1 MSDIASGHTDR
12 LGDAVGGFHHSRPL
26 GRAAFALGVA
36 FMLAACSGPGTVP
49 PGAPTVPPTADSAA
63 SPRRPLL
70 EVTQLAALETL
81 SPPALI
87 ARLGEPD
94 FTRRDPPAEIWQY
107 RGTNCVLDLFLYP
120 EDGELHVL
128 HAVTRARDRVRAPEN
143 SCTPFGPTRS
153 AAADS

>member
-1 MSDIASGHTDR
+1 MSDIASGQTDR
-12 LGDAVGGFHHSRPL
+12 LGDAVGGFHHGRRL
-26 GRAAFALGVA
+26 GRAGVVLCAALV
-36 FMLAACSGPGTVP
+36 LTACSGPGAVP
-49 PGAPTVPPTADSAA
+49 PVAPASRPAADTTA

-107 RGTNCVLDLFLYP
+107 RGPNCVLDLFLYP
-120 EDGELHVL
+120 EDGEMRVL
-128 HAVTRARDRVRAPEN
+128 HAATRERDRVRAPEN